1 MPRTRQAVAWMAFAD
16 AGDSAM
22 LIASSD
28 DDEGGS
34 AMLIVSDDDEGGAT
48 LVQVDE
54 PIRGAWA
61 NAGTHYDGKASEA
74 AVMALLAAS
83 PRPPWVQAAA
93 HVFGLPALGQRG
105 SHGRPTSAL
114 QKRQRLELAHDCRGI
129 DAVSEALRHL
139 HLAGVLMMAP
149 CVIASSECDA
159 AARTWTSMFHPA
171 VPLESWEMCR
181 RETPTPGADVYV
193 NGFPCTPFS
202 TRRGDK
208 SATFEDI
215 KAQPFWATLAEITAA
230 KHRAILLENVCGL
243 LTKTYRGQRCIEV
256 LKDEI
261 TKAAAGRYYISVVAR
276 VNPISFGEAF
286 QRPRVFVRMVLR
298 SECLAASE
306 LEFCH
311 ALEAA
316 DAAVARVAMGLPGA
330 TASAA
335 ARLAQAGLLAAAR
348 TQPEPASGFCPCCLP
363 LLPGR
368 PLPVCQQHGLGPDVL
383 TRDRWVARHQQG
395 WQKLRQRTASVVPIG
410 ADSDDDVLCDR
421 PPRSYFTVACRLR
434 LPADHYARTPRVRN
448 LVELC
453 AQELWALGEDPFRS
467 EAALDVS
474 QSYGRHALRTDGS
487 LPTLATSSRIWLM
500 KHAVILAPDALL
512 SLMGFPEAAYRARLH
527 LWADWELRR
536 FVGNTMHP
544 GAVGPM
550 LASLLSLLRARAGL
564 EGDE

>member
-1 MPRTRQAVAWMAFAD
+1 ML
-16 AGDSAM
+16 

-28 DDEGGS
+28 DE
-34 AMLIVSDDDEGGAT
+34 EGGAT
-48 LVQVDE
+48 PMQVDLDLEDDDDADVVSVSSQDE

-61 NAGTHYDGKASEA
+61 NAGFHDGAAAEA
-74 AVMALLAAS
+74 TVMALLAAS
-83 PRPPWVQAAA
+83 PRPPWVQAAV
-93 HVFGLPALGQRG
+93 HVFGLPALGQQG
-105 SHGRPTSAL
+105 THGRPTSAL
-114 QKRQRLELAHDCRGI
+114 QNRQRLQLVHDCRGI
-129 DAVSEALRHL
+129 DAVSEAMRHL
-139 HLAGVLMMAP
+139 HLAGVLMEAP
-149 CVIASSECDA
+149 CVIASSERDA
-159 AARTWTSMFHPA
+159 AARTWTSRFHPA
-171 VPLESWEMCR
+171 VPLECWDMCCR
-181 RETPTPGADVYV
+181 GTPTPGADIYV

-208 SATFEDI
+208 SETFDDI
-215 KAQPFWATLAEITAA
+215 NARPFWATLAEVRAA
-230 KHRAILLENVCGL
+230 KRRAVLLENVCGL
-243 LTKTYRGQRCIEV
+243 LTKTYRGQRCVDV

-276 VNPISFGEAF
+276 ANPTSFGEAF

-306 LEFCH
+306 TEFCQ
-311 ALEAA
+311 ALNAA
-316 DAAVARVAMGLPGA
+316 DDAVARVAMGLPGA

-335 ARLAQAGLLAAAR
+335 ARLAQAGLLVAEHAQAE
-348 TQPEPASGFCPCCLP
+348 PESGFCPCCLP
-363 LLPGR
+363 LLPGC
-368 PLPVCQQHGLGPDVL
+368 PLPACQLHGLGPDVL
-383 TRDRWVARHQQG
+383 TRRGRWVACHQQG
-395 WQKLRQRTASVVPIG
+395 WQKLQQRIASLVPIG
-410 ADSDDDVLCDR
+410 ADSDEDVLCDR
-421 PPRSYFTVACRLR
+421 PPRSYFTLACRRR

-453 AQELWALGEDPFRS
+453 AQELWASGRDPFRS

-487 LPTLATSSRIWLM
+487 LPTLATSSQIWLM

-512 SLMGFPEAAYRARLH
+512 SLMGFPVAAYRPQLR

-550 LASLLSLLRARAGL
+550 LASLLSLLRARAEAAGP
-564 EGDE
+564 DEDE